1 MTDESHPKPRRRGP
15 AAKML
20 RACLGL
26 LIGLALLELGCR
38 VVFAI
43 RVGPSVLVYGTG
55 STRLYMDPTA
65 VGNPDE
71 AGVGYTKYRPNQK
84 RVDLDRLT
92 GERFDVTINGRGFRG
107 PDFPSEKEPGSIRVL
122 NLGAS
127 STFGYHSRDTETY
140 PHLLEEI
147 LDGSGG
153 GPGRFE
159 VINLGIPHLQSAEIL
174 ALFLAEGL
182 PLDPDVVT
190 FYEGY
195 NDNLSPPEEA
205 GGEDPGK
212 LRQSLRPKGI
222 LVQLYRQLRARLLF
236 VAYVDGLVL
245 PKGRVDFTEERLA
258 AHMEGRSGRL
268 LANLTRMRDACRERG
283 VLFIATSQQSQS
295 LIVPDH
301 RDLRGISFDEELE
314 MVRRKLSEEGS
325 LTMREAH
332 FVAHHRMMRDLESWA
347 LDEGGPYAD
356 VIEALDERRDCLVSW
371 VHLSPEGNRMVAE
384 ALAGEILSRVR

>member
-1 MTDESHPKPRRRGP
+1 MTR
-15 AAKML
+15 ML
-20 RACLGL
+20 RACLAL
-26 LIGLALLELGCR
+26 LAGVLALELGCR
-38 VVFAI
+38 VVFAF
-43 RVGPSVLVYGTG
+43 RVGPSVLSYGTG
-55 STRLYMDPTA
+55 ATRLYMNPHA

-71 AGVGYTKYRPNQK
+71 SNSGYNKYQPNQK
-84 RVDLDRLT
+84 RIDQDRLN

-107 PDFPSEKEPGSIRVL
+107 SDFPTEKQPGTIRVL
-122 NLGAS
+122 TLGAS

-140 PHLLEEI
+140 PHFLEQI
-147 LDGSGG
+147 LDASGE
-153 GPGRFE
+153 GPDRFE
-159 VINLGIPHLQSAEIL
+159 VVNLGIPHLQSAEIP

-195 NDNLSPPEEA
+195 NDNLDLPEEA
-205 GGEDPGK
+205 GDEDPGK
-212 LRQSLRPKGI
+212 LRQSLRPKGA
-222 LVQLYRQLRARLLF
+222 LVRLYRQLRARLLL
-236 VAYVDGLVL
+236 VAYVDGLVF
-245 PKGRVDFTEERLA
+245 PKGRVDFTEERVA
-258 AHMEGRSGRL
+258 AHMEGRSERL
-268 LANLTRMRDACRERG
+268 IANLTRMRDACRERG
-283 VLFIATSQQSQS
+283 VLFIATGQQSQS

-301 RDLRGISFDEELE
+301 RDLRGITFDEELE

-347 LDEGGPYAD
+347 LDEGIPYAD